1 MLFPD
6 VDLAENTG
14 IKGSLQYRNAGIPM
28 ERQILST
35 MIKCMIT

>member
-6 VDLAENTG
+6 VQIIMADCY
-14 IKGSLQYRNAGIPM
+14 QIPM

-35 MIKCMIT
+35 MIKYMII